1 MTRAVRTTL
10 VLLTLTMAVLG
21 LPLLAAAQE
30 VTIALAGEPTT
41 LDPQKATDRLTSIIT
56 TNIFDS
62 LTFRDKDMKIQPG
75 LATSF
80 KRLNDRT
87 WQFQLREGVKFH
99 NGEPFDA
106 AAVKF
111 SIDRI
116 LNPETKSPMISYV
129 NTIEKVEIINPM
141 TVNITT
147 KAPDPLLLY
156 RVGELHGQIMP
167 PRYLKE
173 KGDVEFGKLPVG
185 TGPYKVERFVKNDRL
200 VLVANEAYWRG
211 APRVKRLTLRPVTED
226 ATRMAMI
233 LSGEADLAT
242 NVPPVQAASLKASG
256 RVAIE
261 SVTTP
266 RLFYVVI
273 DTSKPPFTDKRVRQ
287 ALNYAIDVPTI
298 IQKVFMGYGK
308 RVATY
313 VGMQSFGYDPSVQ
326 PYPYDP
332 ERAKKLLA
340 EAGYPNGFSVTFDSF
355 TGSLV
360 DPSTLSEAVT
370 GYLEKVG
377 IKVSLNVEEFGI
389 FAKRRLAN
397 NNNPLSIYSFG
408 DVWLDADLPLKYMMQ
423 GKLGHYYANP
433 PLKEKIDEAGR
444 IFDEAKRRAIY
455 SDVQKTLKEEA
466 PKIFLLQYEAIFAV
480 GPRVKYAPRA
490 DEILWFYDLAM
501 AK

>member
-10 VLLTLTMAVLG
+10 VLLTLMLAVLG
-21 LPLLAAAQE
+21 LPHLAAAQE

-106 AAVKF
+106 SVVKF
-111 SIDRI
+111 SIERI

-129 NTIEKVEIINPM
+129 NTIEKVEIVNPM

-156 RVGELHGQIMP
+156 RVAELHGQMMP
-167 PRYLKE
+167 PKYLKE
-173 KGDVEFGKLPVG
+173 KGDVEFAKLPVG
-185 TGPYKVERFVKNDRL
+185 TGPYKVERFAKNDRL
-200 VLVANEAYWRG
+200 VLVANEQYWRG
-211 APRVKRLTLRPVTED
+211 APKIKRITIRPVNED
-226 ATRMAMI
+226 ATRMAMA
-233 LSGEADLAT
+233 LSGEADLVT
-242 NVPPVQAASLKASG
+242 NVPPVQVASLKGSG
-256 RVAIE
+256 RLSIV
-261 SVTTP
+261 SVPTP

-287 ALNYAIDVPTI
+287 ALNYAVDVPTI

-313 VGMQSFGYDPSVQ
+313 VGMQSFGYDPAVQ
-326 PYPYDP
+326 PFPYDP

-340 EAGYPNGFSVTFDSF
+340 EAGYPNGFAVTFDSY
-355 TGSLV
+355 TGGLA
-360 DPSTLSEAVT
+360 DPSTLSEAVA

-377 IKVSLNVEEFGI
+377 IKVSLNVQEFGV

-397 NNNPLSIYSFG
+397 NTNPLYMYSFG
-408 DVWLDADLPLKYMMQ
+408 DMWLDADLPLKYMMQ
-423 GKLGHYYANP
+423 GKLGHYYVND
-433 PLKEKIDEAGR
+433 PLKAKIEEAGR

-455 SDVQKTLKEEA
+455 YEVQMTLKEEA

-480 GPRVKYAPRA
+480 GPRVKYTPRA
-490 DEILWFYDLAM
+490 DEILWFHDLAP